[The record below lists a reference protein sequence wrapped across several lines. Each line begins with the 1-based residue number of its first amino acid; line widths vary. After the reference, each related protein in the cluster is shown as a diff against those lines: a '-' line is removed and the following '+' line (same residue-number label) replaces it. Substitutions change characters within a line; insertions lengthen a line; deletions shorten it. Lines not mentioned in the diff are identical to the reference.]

1 MVKLYAD
8 LIDGG
13 LWTITKV
20 PAIWRDDVQEEIY
33 KRHPELRPTVDEDAS
48 ADEAAE

>member
-8 LIDGG
+8 LIDAS
-13 LWTITKV
+13 LWNITDV
-20 PAIWRDDVQEEIY
+20 PTLWRDDVQEEIY

-48 ADEAAE
+48 VDEAAE